1 MILAL
6 TNPEWCL
13 VIAVALFIAAAALA
27 ATTKTYYFV
36 LLAIGLMFFAVAFIV
51 DP

>member
-13 VIAVALFIAAAALA
+13 VIAIALFIAAAAIA
-27 ATTKTYYFV
+27 VTTKTYYSV
-36 LLAIGLMFFAVAFIV
+36 LIAVGLMFFAVAFIV